1 MSFYQNFKNSI
12 LDITNDNF
20 NDRSLSLFDYQYHT
34 NEIYRSYC
42 THLKIKKKE
51 IQHIE
56 DIPFLPIEFFKR
68 NEIKSEQWTPEKIF
82 FSSGTTLG
90 TKSKSLVRDLDFFR
104 QMTKKNY
111 EQVYGPLDRRI
122 ILALLPSYLEQ
133 GHSSLVEMVNY
144 FLTYAQNG
152 SRYINIEDPNIDHVF
167 NDATKKTLI
176 GVSYALLD
184 FAAKQ
189 PSSKNLS
196 IMETGGM
203 KGRKKEIVREQ
214 LHQMI
219 DLGFRPKNLFTEYG
233 MPELHSPAYAK
244 EKGNLMF
251 PAWARCLIRDINDPF
266 SFTKKGMTGGINI
279 IDLANI
285 STCAF
290 IETKDLGR
298 MMDAFQFKV
307 MGRFD
312 DSEIR
317 GCNQLF

>member
-1 MSFYQNFKNSI
+1 MGFYQNFKNTI

-42 THLKIKKKE
+42 IHLKIKKNE

-68 NEIKSEQWTPEKIF
+68 NEIKSEQWTPEKRF

-104 QMTKKNY
+104 QMTKKTY
-111 EQVYGPLDRRI
+111 EQFYGPLDQQI

-133 GHSSLVEMVNY
+133 GHSSLIEMVNY
-144 FLTYAQNG
+144 FLNHAQNG
-152 SRYINIEDPNIDHVF
+152 SGYINIEDPNIDHTF

-196 IMETGGM
+196 IIETGGM

-219 DLGFRPKNLFTEYG
+219 DLGFSPKNLFTEYG
-233 MPELHSPAYAK
+233 MTELHSQAYAK

-298 MMDAFQFKV
+298 KMDDFQFKV

>member
-1 MSFYQNFKNSI
+1 MGFYQNFKNTI

-42 THLKIKKKE
+42 IHLKIKKNE

-68 NEIKSEQWTPEKIF
+68 NEIKSEQWTPEKRF

-104 QMTKKNY
+104 QMTKKTY
-111 EQVYGPLDRRI
+111 EQFYGPLDQQI

-144 FLTYAQNG
+144 FLNHAQNG
-152 SRYINIEDPNIDHVF
+152 SGYINIEDPNIDHIF

-196 IMETGGM
+196 IIETGGM

-219 DLGFRPKNLFTEYG
+219 DLGFSPKNLFTEYG
-233 MPELHSPAYAK
+233 MTELHSQAYSK

-298 MMDAFQFKV
+298 KMDDFQFKV